1 MNGSESNLIRVLVVD
16 DEQSILDLYQ
26 EIFCPRQDLPGSTSR
41 RLGGDPAAWFDLT
54 LCQQGDEAVEV
65 VGLAIEEDNPF
76 AVIFLDMLMPPG
88 PDGMWTAEEIRTLDP
103 HTEIVFVTGYSD
115 VTQKEITRRVL
126 PQDKLFY
133 LKKPF
138 YPAEILQFGLA
149 LGAKWESERNFRTV
163 QAELEGRV
171 RERTAELARANKHL
185 QHDIAM
191 RRQTEEE
198 LQNTLDKLQEVM
210 GGIIQ
215 AMATALETRDPYTA
229 GHQRRVADLA
239 CAIAVEMGL
248 SEDELIGIRT
258 AGALHDLGKIAVPAE
273 ILSKPSRLIET
284 EFCLIK
290 RHCQVGYEI
299 LQEIGFPW
307 PVAQTVLQHHER
319 MDGSG
324 YPQGLSGEDIL
335 LEARVLSVA
344 DVVEAMASHRP
355 YRPALGIDQALAEIF
370 ENKGK
375 LYDPQVADACLRL
388 FAATGFQFRQRVKRV
403 AHL

>member
-1 MNGSESNLIRVLVVD
+1 MNGIESNLIRVLAVD

-26 EIFCPRQDLPGSTSR
+26 AIFHPKKNLPEPTPGGLEQDLGT
-41 RLGGDPAAWFDLT
+41 WFDLT
-54 LCQQGDEAVEV
+54 LCRQGDEAVEA
-65 VGLAIEEDNPF
+65 VGSAIEEKNPF
-76 AVIFLDMLMPPG
+76 AVIFLDMMMPPG
-88 PDGMWTAEEIRTLDP
+88 PDGMWTAEGIRALDP
-103 HTEIVFVTGYSD
+103 YTEIVFVTGYSD
-115 VTQKEITRRVL
+115 VKPKEISSRVL

-138 YPAEILQFGLA
+138 YPDEILQLGLA
-149 LGAKWESERNFRTV
+149 LGAKWDSERNFRTV

-171 RERTAELARANKHL
+171 RERTAQLARANKHL
-185 QHDIAM
+185 QQDIA
-191 RRQTEEE
+191 RRKQTEEE
-198 LQNTLDKLQEVM
+198 LQNTLGKLQEVM

-215 AMATALETRDPYTA
+215 AMATTLETRDPYTA

-239 CAIAVEMGL
+239 YAIASEMGL
-248 SEDELIGIRT
+248 SKDQLIGIRT
-258 AGALHDLGKIAVPAE
+258 AGALHDLGKISVPAE

-307 PVAQTVLQHHER
+307 PVARTVLQHHER
-319 MDGSG
+319 VDGSG

-335 LEARVLSVA
+335 LEARVLAVA

-355 YRPALGIDQALAEIF
+355 YRPALGMDRALEEVF
-370 ENKGK
+370 EKKGK
-375 LYDPQVADACLRL
+375 LYDSEVVDACLRL
-388 FAATGFQFRQRVKRV
+388 YAKRGFQFRQ
-403 AHL
+403 